1 MEGYAGPTPK
11 VVKGLA
17 EHARGVLGSTWT
29 VSESVS
35 SVNSPLFCYFRM
47 RMSVS

>member
-1 MEGYAGPTPK
+1 MEGYAGPTTK

-17 EHARGVLGSTWT
+17 EHVRGVLGSTWT

-35 SVNSPLFCYFRM
+35 SAKFPCSTA
-47 RMSVS
+47 